1 MKEDLE
7 HQRAIVASKEELQVL
22 ETQTSAAASA
32 RNDLVDRRYAVLSD
46 ALQVINAELSQ
57 VSECWMLFQV
67 GGWVEVVAIDS
78 SS

>member
-57 VSECWMLFQV
+57 VSECWLLFQV